1 LKGLVKLHWAYPSA
15 FLNKCVKER
24 EAKILLFLYIYE
36 IIFLKEIMIYKASI
50 LIVGLLYLEKSL
62 VAQSPNQTQKNNVV
76 VTYLKIQE
84 SLWNEGNIDGFMKFY
99 WHSDSLKFIGSKGI
113 TYGWQKTLDNYKKS
127 YPNKTEMGI
136 LKFTILS
143 NVQISENYIYLIGK
157 WQLTKEKPVEGHF
170 TLLWKKIKGQWL
182 IIADHTS

>member
-1 LKGLVKLHWAYPSA
+1 MKQVLFTSLCMFFITVGFAQSKDQITVEALMAVQ
-15 FLNKCVKER
+15 
-24 EAKILLFLYIYE
+24 EAK
-36 IIFLKEIMIYKASI
+36 
-50 LIVGLLYLEKSL
+50 
-62 VAQSPNQTQKNNVV
+62 
-76 VTYLKIQE
+76 
-84 SLWNEGNIDGFMKFY
+84 WNEGDIDGFMQFY

-143 NVQISENYIYLIGK
+143 NVQISENYIYVIGK